1 VTRAHDHGAPGKA
14 VRQAGGA
21 NLAKRA
27 AIASVSVA
35 LFLLLLKAYA
45 AWATGSVAMLG
56 SLADTGLD
64 VVASL
69 ITLYGVRLAA
79 TPADDDHRFGHG
91 KAEAIAALAQ
101 VGIIGFSAL
110 AIGWRAVQRL
120 LGGET
125 TANAEYGIGVSAVAI
140 VTTLALLA
148 YQRRVIAQTGSVAIQ
163 ADHVHY
169 QTDLLLNGAVIA
181 ALALDQ
187 YAGLTGAD
195 PIFGV
200 VIALWLLFGAWRA
213 SSRAVDQLMDKEWP
227 EEKRGRFVEVAS
239 RHPALKGIHDLRTRT
254 SGSRDFVQFHV
265 WVDADMTVA
274 AAHDVMDEVE
284 QWLGHEFPGTEI
296 LIHLDPE
303 GQVDQPGNA
312 LAETNLSPGR
322 GTP

>member
-1 VTRAHDHGAPGKA
+1 MSIGHAHHHPGQGTHGAKG
-14 VRQAGGA
+14 

-27 AIASVSVA
+27 AVASVSMA
-35 LFLLLLKAYA
+35 LFLLFLKAYA
-45 AWATGSVAMLG
+45 SLATGSVSMLG

-64 VVASL
+64 VIASL

-120 LGGET
+120 IGGE
-125 TANAEYGIGVSAVAI
+125 AARNAEYGIAVSLVAI

-195 PIFGV
+195 PVFGI
-200 VIALWLLFGAWRA
+200 VIAVWLLFGAWRA

-239 RHPALKGIHDLRTRT
+239 RHPALRGIHDLRTRT

-284 QWLGHEFPGTEI
+284 QWLGQEFPGTEI

-303 GQVDQPGNA
+303 GQVDQPGNL

-322 GTP
+322 GKH

>member
-1 VTRAHDHGAPGKA
+1 MSIGHAHHHPG
-14 VRQAGGA
+14 QGTAGSKGS
-21 NLAKRA
+21 LAKRA
-27 AIASVSVA
+27 AIASVSMA
-35 LFLLLLKAYA
+35 LFLLFLKAYA
-45 AWATGSVAMLG
+45 SLATGSVSMLG

-64 VVASL
+64 VIASL

-120 LGGET
+120 IGGE
-125 TANAEYGIGVSAVAI
+125 AARNAEYGIAVSLVAI

-169 QTDLLLNGAVIA
+169 QTDLLLNASVIA

-187 YAGLTGAD
+187 FAGLTGAD
-195 PIFGV
+195 PLFGI

-227 EEKRGRFVEVAS
+227 EEKRDRFVAVAS

-265 WVDADMTVA
+265 WVAADMTVA

-284 QWLGHEFPGTEI
+284 HWLGQEFPGTEI

-303 GQVDQPGNA
+303 GQVDQPGNL

-322 GTP
+322 GKH

>member
-1 VTRAHDHGAPGKA
+1 MSIGHAHHHAGQGTHGD
-14 VRQAGGA
+14 AG
-21 NLAKRA
+21 NLARRA
-27 AIASVSVA
+27 AIASVSMA
-35 LFLLLLKAYA
+35 LFLLVLKAYA
-45 AWATGSVAMLG
+45 SLATGSVSMLG

-64 VVASL
+64 VIASL

-120 LGGET
+120 IGGEAT
-125 TANAEYGIGVSAVAI
+125 GNAEHGIAVSLIAI
-140 VTTLALLA
+140 GTTLALLA
-148 YQRRVIAQTGSVAIQ
+148 YQRRVIARTGSVAIQ

-195 PIFGV
+195 PVFGI

-227 EEKRGRFVEVAS
+227 EDKRARFVAVAS
-239 RHPALKGIHDLRTRT
+239 RHPALRGIHDLRTRT

-265 WVDADMTVA
+265 WVEADMTVA

-284 QWLGHEFPGTEI
+284 QWLGQEFPGTEI

-303 GQVDQPGNA
+303 GQVDQPGNL
-312 LAETNLSPGR
+312 LAETNLSPAKEPR
-322 GTP
+322 

>member
-1 VTRAHDHGAPGKA
+1 MSIGHAHHHPG
-14 VRQAGGA
+14 QGTGGSKG

-27 AIASVSVA
+27 AIASVSMA

-45 AWATGSVAMLG
+45 SLATGSVSMLG

-64 VVASL
+64 VIASL

-120 LGGET
+120 IGGE
-125 TANAEYGIGVSAVAI
+125 AARNAEYGIAVSLVAI

-169 QTDLLLNGAVIA
+169 QTDLLLNGSVIA

-195 PIFGV
+195 PVFGI

-213 SSRAVDQLMDKEWP
+213 SARAVDQLMDKEWP

-239 RHPALKGIHDLRTRT
+239 RHPALRGIHDLRTRT

-284 QWLGHEFPGTEI
+284 QWLGQEFPGTEI

-303 GQVDQPGNA
+303 GQVDQPGNL

-322 GTP
+322 GHP

>member
-1 VTRAHDHGAPGKA
+1 MSIGHAHHHPG
-14 VRQAGGA
+14 QGTPGYAG

-27 AIASVSVA
+27 AIASVSMA
-35 LFLLLLKAYA
+35 LFLLFLKAYA
-45 AWATGSVAMLG
+45 SLATGSVSMLG

-64 VVASL
+64 VIASL

-110 AIGWRAVQRL
+110 AIGWRAAQRL
-120 LGGET
+120 IGGAS
-125 TANAEYGIGVSAVAI
+125 TANAEYGIAVSAVAI
-140 VTTLALLA
+140 CTTLALLA

-169 QTDLLLNGAVIA
+169 QTDLLLNGAVIG

-195 PIFGV
+195 PVSGI

-213 SSRAVDQLMDKEWP
+213 SARAVDQLMDKEWP
-227 EEKRGRFVEVAS
+227 EEKRDRFVAVAS
-239 RHPALKGIHDLRTRT
+239 RHPALRGIHDLRTRT

-284 QWLGHEFPGTEI
+284 QWLGQEFPGTEI

-303 GQVDQPGNA
+303 GQVDQPGNL

-322 GTP
+322 GKH